1 MIADRTDA
9 MIRTGGFREMGAVTR
24 HRTAG
29 ARDRILSRLRAA
41 GEITDP
47 GGLASAALA
56 KAVDY
61 PGSSA
66 AFAQLLSGMER
77 DGLIEREVRGK
88 RTYRIKLAE
97 PGLEVASARG
107 QQEFEPGTSAAA
119 AFDYDELAM
128 RLLAQVVWRIA
139 EPPDEASLPGKALPG
154 ARALPG
160 SGPEPRGEDLTLAL
174 ASLERRLASIQSRQ
188 RELSAEN
195 ARLREELAA
204 AQRSLTEIQA
214 DSGGGR
220 LHPTERQVLQR
231 LLSLLHDTP
240 APRHSAETG

>member
-1 MIADRTDA
+1 M
-9 MIRTGGFREMGAVTR
+9 GGFTEMGAVTR

-29 ARDRILSRLRAA
+29 TRDRILSRLRAA

-77 DGLIEREVRGK
+77 DGLIEREIRGK
-88 RTYRIKLAE
+88 RTYRIGLAG
-97 PGLEVASARG
+97 PGLEMASARG
-107 QQEFEPGTSAAA
+107 GQELEPGTSAGA

-139 EPPDEASLPGKALPG
+139 APPDEAAGPDEALPA

-174 ASLERRLASIQSRQ
+174 ASLASLERRLASIQSRQ
-188 RELSAEN
+188 RELSAET
-195 ARLREELAA
+195 ARLHEQLAA

-214 DSGGGR
+214 GSVGGR
-220 LHPTERQVLQR
+220 LGRTERQVLER
-231 LLSLLHDTP
+231 LLSLPHDPP
-240 APRHSAETG
+240 ARRHSAGAG

>member
-9 MIRTGGFREMGAVTR
+9 MISVGGFTEMGAVTG

-29 ARDRILSRLRAA
+29 IRGRILSRLRAA

-77 DGLIEREVRGK
+77 DGLIKREIRGK
-88 RTYRIKLAE
+88 RTYRIGLVE
-97 PGLEVASARG
+97 PGLEMASARG
-107 QQEFEPGTSAAA
+107 EQEFEPGTSAAA

-139 EPPDEASLPGKALPG
+139 APPDDVSSPDEALPV

-160 SGPEPRGEDLTLAL
+160 GGPEPRGEDLTVAL
-174 ASLERRLASIQSRQ
+174 ASLDWILASFRSRLARARVRSSPRGSGPPPG
-188 RELSAEN
+188 SAR
-195 ARLREELAA
+195 ATGSASSGEET
-204 AQRSLTEIQA
+204 S
-214 DSGGGR
+214 SGG
-220 LHPTERQVLQR
+220 
-231 LLSLLHDTP
+231 
-240 APRHSAETG
+240 AAIRHTTCASSRMANSS

>member
-9 MIRTGGFREMGAVTR
+9 MISVGGFTEMGAVTG

-29 ARDRILSRLRAA
+29 IRDRILSRLRAA

-77 DGLIEREVRGK
+77 DGLIKREIRGK
-88 RTYRIKLAE
+88 RTYRIGLVE
-97 PGLEVASARG
+97 PGLEMASARG
-107 QQEFEPGTSAAA
+107 EQEFEPGTSAAA

-139 EPPDEASLPGKALPG
+139 APPDEVSSPDEALPV

-160 SGPEPRGEDLTLAL
+160 GGPEPRGEDLTLAL
-174 ASLERRLASIQSRQ
+174 ASLERKLASIQSRQ

-195 ARLREELAA
+195 ARLREQLAA
-204 AQRSLTEIQA
+204 AQRSLMEIQA
-214 DSGGGR
+214 GSVGG
-220 LHPTERQVLQR
+220 LDPAERQVLQR
-231 LLSLLHDTP
+231 LLSLLHDPP
-240 APRHSAETG
+240 ARRHSAGVG

>member
-1 MIADRTDA
+1 
-9 MIRTGGFREMGAVTR
+9 MGAVTR

-29 ARDRILSRLRAA
+29 TRGRVLSRLRAA

-61 PGSSA
+61 SGSSA

-77 DGLIEREVRGK
+77 DGLIEREIRGK
-88 RTYRIKLAE
+88 RTYRIGLAE
-97 PGLEVASARG
+97 PRLEMASARG
-107 QQEFEPGTSAAA
+107 EQKPGPRAGAAA
-119 AFDYDELAM
+119 AFDYDELAT

-139 EPPDEASLPGKALPG
+139 APPDEVSLPDEALPV

-160 SGPEPRGEDLTLAL
+160 SGPEPEGEDLTLAL

-195 ARLREELAA
+195 TRLRDQLAA
-204 AQRSLTEIQA
+204 AQRSLTEIQV
-214 DSGGGR
+214 SSVGGR
-220 LHPTERQVLQR
+220 LDPTERQVLQR
-231 LLSLLHDTP
+231 LLSLLPP
-240 APRHSAETG
+240 APARRHSAEAG

>member
-77 DGLIEREVRGK
+77 DGLIEREIRGK
-88 RTYRIKLAE
+88 RTYRIGPVE
-97 PGLEVASARG
+97 PGPEMASAG
-107 QQEFEPGTSAAA
+107 GEQESEPRTGAAA
-119 AFDYDELAM
+119 AFDYDELAT
-128 RLLAQVVWRIA
+128 RLLAQVVWRISA
-139 EPPDEASLPGKALPG
+139 PADGISLPDEALSVAG
-154 ARALPG
+154 ALPG
-160 SGPEPRGEDLTLAL
+160 SGPEPREEDLTLAL

-220 LHPTERQVLQR
+220 LHPAERLVLQR

-240 APRHSAETG
+240 ARRHSAEAG

>member
-1 MIADRTDA
+1 VIADRTDTLIS
-9 MIRTGGFREMGAVTR
+9 MGGFTEMGAVTR
-24 HRTAG
+24 HRTTG
-29 ARDRILSRLRAA
+29 TRDRILSRLRAA

-61 PGSSA
+61 RGSSA

-77 DGLIEREVRGK
+77 DGLIEREIRGK
-88 RTYRIKLAE
+88 RTYRIGLAG
-97 PGLEVASARG
+97 PGLEMASARG
-107 QQEFEPGTSAAA
+107 EQEFEPRTSAAA

-139 EPPDEASLPGKALPG
+139 APPDEVFLPDEALPV

-160 SGPEPRGEDLTLAL
+160 SGPEHRGEDLTLSL

-195 ARLREELAA
+195 ARLSEQLAA

-214 DSGGGR
+214 GSVGGR
-220 LHPTERQVLQR
+220 LGPTERQVLQR

-240 APRHSAETG
+240 ARRQSAEAG

>member
-9 MIRTGGFREMGAVTR
+9 MISVGGFTEMGAVTR
-24 HRTAG
+24 HRAAG
-29 ARDRILSRLRAA
+29 TRDRILSRLRAA

-66 AFAQLLSGMER
+66 AFAQLLSGIER

-88 RTYRIKLAE
+88 RTYRIRLAE
-97 PGLEVASARG
+97 PGLEMASARG
-107 QQEFEPGTSAAA
+107 EQESEPTSAAA

-139 EPPDEASLPGKALPG
+139 APPDEASLPDEALPV

-160 SGPEPRGEDLTLAL
+160 TGPEPREEDLTLAL
-174 ASLERRLASIQSRQ
+174 AGLERRLASIQSRQ

-214 DSGGGR
+214 GSGGGR